1 MIYFFSATALIG
13 VIFFV
18 LIKRSEK
25 EQWGALIVAFVAQIL
40 FSIVFPKPDESTALG
55 ASVYRFFTELPL
67 VLLYASLLALLYVSK
82 PVSATAKKRYI
93 TSFVIALVVL
103 AVCAPIFGFPFLIL
117 YAPTLWIMDSVL
129 KVELGAAML
138 GVGFIFAA
146 INTAAF
152 LLVEKHRLDKPKFIA
167 VWKDRLYSFALSVV
181 FGNIFATLFA
191 AFTWK

>member
-1 MIYFFSATALIG
+1 MIYFFSSLTLIG
-13 VIFFV
+13 IFFFV

-25 EQWGALIVAFVAQIL
+25 EQLGALFSAFAVQII
-40 FSIVFPKPDESTALG
+40 FSLVLPKADTSKELG
-55 ASVYRFFTELPL
+55 ASAYRFFTELPL
-67 VLLYASLLALLYVSK
+67 VLLYASVFALLYLSK